1 MEVAARLEM
10 ELDEAEVGITL
21 EPLSTVEEVP
31 SVVTAI
37 VLGST
42 GVAVVSAEVR
52 LGVVCTSGCVIAIV
66 VVTGTRPPV
75 SGDTA

>member
-21 EPLSTVEEVP
+21 EGLSTVEEVP

-42 GVAVVSAEVR
+42 GVAVVSAEVG